1 MPDELEGRCI
11 VDEKKRPGRFY
22 LFIKRSFDIIVSFI
36 GLIFLIPITLIVGLA
51 IKIEDGGPV
60 FFKQTRVTKNGKLFK
75 LYKYRSM
82 VVNAEKIRDT
92 MDDENEMDGPVF
104 KVKDDKRIT
113 KVGHFIRKTS
123 IDELPQLINVFLGD
137 MSIVGPRPALPRE
150 VEEYDSYAKRRL
162 EVKAGLTCIWQ
173 VQKNRN
179 NISFKDWMDMDVE
192 YVENQSIAL
201 DLKLIFKTFRAVL
214 TCQGE

>member
-1 MPDELEGRCI
+1 
-11 VDEKKRPGRFY
+11 
-22 LFIKRSFDIIVSFI
+22 
-36 GLIFLIPITLIVGLA
+36 
-51 IKIEDGGPV
+51 
-60 FFKQTRVTKNGKLFK
+60 
-75 LYKYRSM
+75 
-82 VVNAEKIRDT
+82 
-92 MDDENEMDGPVF
+92 
-104 KVKDDKRIT
+104 
-113 KVGHFIRKTS
+113 
-123 IDELPQLINVFLGD
+123 

-201 DLKLIFKTFRAVL
+201 DLKLIFKTFKAVL

>member
-11 VDEKKRPGRFY
+11 VDEKKRAGRFY
-22 LFIKRSFDIIVSFI
+22 LFIKRSLDIIVSFI

-92 MDDENEMDGPVF
+92 MDDVNEMDGPVF

-179 NISFKDWMDMDVE
+179 NISFKDWMNMDVE

-201 DLKLIFKTFRAVL
+201 DLKLIFKTFKAVL